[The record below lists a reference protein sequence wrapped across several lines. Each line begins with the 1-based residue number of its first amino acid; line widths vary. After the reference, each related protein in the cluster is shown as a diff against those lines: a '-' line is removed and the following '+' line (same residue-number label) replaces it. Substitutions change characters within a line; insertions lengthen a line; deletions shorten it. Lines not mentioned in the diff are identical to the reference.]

1 MSALILAS
9 SSRYRA
15 ELLDRLGLGFDQIS
29 PEIDETPGPGET
41 PEELVRR
48 LARDKARA
56 VAAGHPGRVIVGSDQ
71 VAVADLEILGKPGD
85 RATAIAQLK
94 RLSGRTVT
102 FLTGLCVIDARGREQ
117 LGVVPTTVTFRALSS
132 AEIEA
137 YVDRE
142 QPFDCAGSFKSEAL
156 GIALFESVRSDD
168 PTALIGLPLIAL
180 CGMLRTADVD
190 VLA

>member
-9 SSRYRA
+9 SSRYRG
-15 ELLDRLGLGFDQIS
+15 ELLDRLGLAFDQVS
-29 PEIDETPGPGET
+29 PEIDETPGRGEP
-41 PEELVRR
+41 PEDLVRR
-48 LARDKARA
+48 LAADKARA
-56 VAAGHPGRVIVGSDQ
+56 VAIGHPGRVVIGSDQ
-71 VAVADLEILGKPGD
+71 VAVAGSEILGKPGD
-85 RATAIAQLK
+85 RDGAIAQLT

-102 FLTGLCVIDARGREQ
+102 FLTGLCVVDSRGAEQ
-117 LGVVPTTVTFRALSS
+117 LAVVPTSVSFRTLSA

-156 GIALFESVRSDD
+156 GIALFEAVRSDD

-180 CGMLRTADVD
+180 CGMLREAGVE